1 MPVTNEIDAVKFTQ
15 HIKDTYVRYLY
26 TANSISDSEPELQK
40 AFLDKLNKEYSVIQG
55 PFFHC
60 TPCYKPSLSI
70 RELVNGQGSASLSPK
85 LMDLPDEYFDPDR
98 SLYSH
103 QIKSIEHLQQER
115 YLVVATGTGS
125 GKTECFLF
133 PILDSILVDPT
144 PGLRAI
150 IIYPMNALANDQLLR
165 LRNLLRNMPEV
176 TFGRYTGETPWD
188 KPEDLGTDRLKNE
201 RMTRQEIRESP
212 PHILLTN
219 FAMLEYLLLRPND
232 SALFANQNL
241 SYLVLDEAHSYS
253 GAQGIEISMLM
264 RRLRQYL
271 HRKEKKVQFVLT
283 SATLGN
289 EENITEKVAQFAT
302 DLTGVEFQ
310 KEDILQGEVVD
321 SFSKSLKEPFSISE
335 LGVLIEKTGGINGWN
350 EVLFNPDSLWKKVEK
365 AGFTVEKPEKFST
378 KKILFNLLSEYAPL
392 AKIHDY
398 CREKPST
405 VGEICNILGVEE
417 NKLTQTA
424 ITWLVT
430 MGTHAKKSADSS
442 PLLPMRLHF
451 FCRGLAGATVCMN
464 TDCPNSVTVEGQ
476 KWSKFFLEDCNTC
489 PECEHKVLPIST
501 CVHCGMPAHKI
512 YIQDGKWHK
521 MPDPVVTEQQ
531 SQILTWMDDLDEDNL
546 AEDEEKE
553 IDTSKQFAYL
563 CFSCGSYNK
572 DLSDEKCC
580 KNSAVRK
587 LRIVNT
593 NIKDGNLKKCPRC
606 GGSSGGF
613 DSVLRNFVTF
623 EDAPTAVLAETVM
636 RNLPI
641 DTENPERNNLP
652 ANGRNLLVFSDSRQR
667 AAFFAPYL
675 TQTTAESAYLGPL
688 KEAIEKAEDREGR
701 PVCYDEIAN
710 EYVRRITNLPVA
722 VIKNK
727 KDGEEY
733 FDLILKKQIRSK
745 HKSEIKK
752 EVELALYKNFCSS
765 KKMKT
770 TLEGVGIA
778 TARIDFNE
786 SEKEQFCKTVPELFE
801 KSESFGEQ
809 AILAFI
815 DVFLTRKAIEFPDY
829 ITAKDVS
836 RLNVGPDA
844 FTFHYQPEG
853 KIYNRL
859 RYRWNPYKAPSRSK
873 KNAIRTSRQLS
884 ILCKI
889 LKKDKLVDE
898 GVLSSILERIWECLT
913 DGILCET
920 QWPGEFRL
928 DPDCLQVTQ
937 KDINWYFCDIC
948 GRITSLGELGCC
960 LNIDCKGT
968 SLPVSQSELQNK
980 FKMDHYRNR
989 YFLPPFPLEVREHT
1003 AQLVNNIGKKYQK
1016 AFIEGKVNVLSS
1028 STTFEMGID
1037 VGNLKAVM
1045 LRNVP
1050 PTTSSYIQRTGRAGR
1065 RKDGISAALTFCR
1078 NLPHDQYNYQH
1089 PQVIIKGA
1097 VPAPFL
1103 NVANKPLAQ
1112 RHCNSLLLGDF
1123 LKDISRSEAG
1133 SIELNESI
1141 RLYDFFLDEG
1151 FGNCLV
1157 LKFATWCREETN
1169 KRRLMKILELVIPD
1183 ELKDQ
1188 LNAEAA
1194 INRSIDGL
1202 CDSKK
1207 SVLQHH
1213 VLNVIERFDEQM
1225 NDLHEQL
1232 SEVTG
1237 RKRTA
1242 IAISLSSLER
1252 LKEQFV
1258 KQRLIDFLS
1267 SCSWLPGY
1275 AFPQDNVK
1283 LLVRHPEY
1291 IERMRLE
1298 RDREIGISEYAPGS
1312 EVVADGKVFT
1322 SVGVWFNSKEPEIR
1336 WYARCPE
1343 CRKIETGHES
1353 EPPSFECSSCGTQLR
1368 GRFTSRKYLKP
1379 DGFTTLVNDT
1389 PQFPGR
1395 FRRRPPRTSEIF
1407 LLEGAADFSDHKKIK
1422 GVSYGIK
1429 KDGKLFRANSN
1440 HKFRGFMICR
1450 KCGKSVSKPGKNA
1463 HETPWGSR
1471 CNGKILTLDM
1481 AHEIITDILQL
1492 RFQGCA
1498 VPPPDVRSEDG
1509 RIFWQSF
1516 LAAFLNGASDALG
1529 ISIND
1534 LGGTYHGWTV
1544 ESFVGE
1550 LVIYDRIPG
1559 GAGYIPKIVEDL
1571 DKVLQEVLRRVR
1583 DCKCSDVNSSC
1594 YACLRS
1600 YSNQFYWEQLRRRPI
1615 IDWLTQI
1622 LS

>member
-1 MPVTNEIDAVKFTQ
+1 MLVTNEIDAVKFTQ
-15 HIKDTYVRYLY
+15 NIRDTYIRYLY

-40 AFLDKLNKEYSVIQG
+40 VFLDKLKKEYSVIQG

-60 TPCYKPSLSI
+60 TPCYEPSWSL
-70 RELVNGQGSASLSPK
+70 RKLVNGQGPVSLSPK
-85 LMDLPDEYFDPDR
+85 LMDLHFDPDR
-98 SLYSH
+98 PLYSH
-103 QIKSIEHLQQER
+103 QIKSIEHLRRQGR
-115 YLVVATGTGS
+115 NLVVATGTGS

-133 PILDSILVDPT
+133 PILDSILADPT

-165 LRNLLRNMPEV
+165 LRNLLSNFTEV
-176 TFGRYTGETPWD
+176 TFGRYTGETPWNE
-188 KPEDLGTDRLKNE
+188 PEDLGTDRLVNE
-201 RMTRQEIRESP
+201 RMTRHEIRESP

-232 SALFANQNL
+232 SALFANQKL
-241 SYLVLDEAHSYS
+241 EYLVLDEAHSYS

-264 RRLRQYL
+264 RRLKQYL
-271 HRKEKKVQFVLT
+271 QHKESNLQFVLT

-289 EENITEKVAQFAT
+289 EENITKKIAKFAT

-310 KEDILQGEVVD
+310 EKDILQGEVID
-321 SFSKSLKEPFSISE
+321 SFSESLKKPFSISE
-335 LGVLIEKTGGINGWN
+335 LSMLIEETGGIDGWN
-350 EVLFNPDSLWKKVEK
+350 EVLFTPDDLWKKMEE
-365 AGFTVEKPEKFST
+365 AGFIVEKPDEFST
-378 KKILFNLLSEYAPL
+378 RKILFNLLSEYAPL
-392 AKIHDY
+392 AKIHDH

-405 VGEICNILGVEE
+405 VGEICNVLGVEE
-417 NKLTQTA
+417 NISTQTA

-430 MGTHAKKSADSS
+430 MGAHARKAPDSE

-464 TDCPNSVTVEGQ
+464 ADCPNSATVKGQ
-476 KWSKFFLEDCNTC
+476 KWSKLFLEDCNTC
-489 PECEHKVLPIST
+489 PDCEHKVLPIST

-512 YIQDGKWHK
+512 YIQDSKWHK
-521 MPDPVVTEQQ
+521 MPDPVVTEQT
-531 SQILTWMDDLDEDNL
+531 SRILTWIDDLDEENF
-546 AEDEEKE
+546 AEDENEE
-553 IDTSKQFAYL
+553 RGIDTSKQFAYL
-563 CFSCGSYNK
+563 CFSCGSYRE
-572 DLSDEKCC
+572 DPPDEKCC
-580 KNSAVRK
+580 ENSVVRK
-587 LRIVNT
+587 LRILDK

-606 GGSSGGF
+606 GGSSGNF
-613 DSVLRNFVTF
+613 DSVLRDFVTF

-688 KEAIEKAEDREGR
+688 KEAIEKAEDREGC
-701 PVCYDEIAN
+701 PVSYGEIAAD
-710 EYVRRITNLPVA
+710 YVRRITNFPVA

-727 KDGEEY
+727 GNGEEY
-733 FDLILKKQIRSK
+733 FDLILKKQLRSK
-745 HKSEIKK
+745 HKREIKK
-752 EVELALYKNFCSS
+752 EVELTLYNNFCSS
-765 KKMKT
+765 KKQKK

-778 TARIDFNE
+778 TIRIDFNE
-786 SEKEQFCKTVPELFE
+786 SEREQFSKRVPELFK
-801 KSESFGEQ
+801 KSESSGEQ
-809 AILAFI
+809 AILALI

-844 FTFHYQPEG
+844 FTFHYQLSG
-853 KIYNRL
+853 KVDNRL

-873 KNAIRTSRQLS
+873 KNAIRNSRQLS

-889 LKKDKLVDE
+889 LKKDKLKDE
-898 GVLSSILERIWECLT
+898 AFLSNILEKIWECLIE
-913 DGILCET
+913 GILSET
-920 QWPGEFRL
+920 QWAGEFRL
-928 DPDCLQVTQ
+928 DPNCLQVTQ
-937 KDINWYFCDIC
+937 KDIDWYFCDTC
-948 GRITSLGELGCC
+948 GLITSLGELGCC
-960 LNIDCKGT
+960 LNIDCLGIPRPT
-968 SLPVSQSELQNK
+968 STEELQKK

-1003 AQLVNNIGKKYQK
+1003 AQLISNIGKKYQK
-1016 AFIEGKVNVLSS
+1016 DFIDGKVNVLSS

-1037 VGNLKAVM
+1037 VGNLKAVL

-1050 PTTSSYIQRTGRAGR
+1050 PTASSYIQRAGRAGR

-1089 PQVIIKGA
+1089 PHDIIQGA

-1103 NVANKPLAQ
+1103 NIANIPLTQ
-1112 RHCNSLLLGDF
+1112 RHCNSLLLGNF
-1123 LKDISRSEAG
+1123 LRDISLYGDS
-1133 SIELNESI
+1133 SIELSENI
-1141 RLYDFFLDEG
+1141 VIHDFFLNATNGD
-1151 FGNCLV
+1151 CLAS
-1157 LKFATWCREETN
+1157 KFATWCREKAN
-1169 KRRLMKILELVIPD
+1169 KRRLTNTLELVIPD
-1183 ELKDQ
+1183 ELNSQ
-1188 LNAEAA
+1188 LSAEDA
-1194 INRSIDGL
+1194 INSSIDSL
-1202 CDSKK
+1202 CDAEK
-1207 SVLQHH
+1207 SVLKYQ
-1213 VLNVIERFDEQM
+1213 VLSVLDRFDEQM
-1225 NDLHEQL
+1225 NDLQVEL
-1232 SEVTG
+1232 LKASG
-1237 RKRTA
+1237 PKRTA

-1252 LKEQFV
+1252 LKDQFV

-1283 LLVRHPEY
+1283 LLVRHTEY

-1322 SVGVWFNSKEPEIR
+1322 SGGVWFNSKEPEIR

-1343 CRKIETGHES
+1343 CRKIETGHET
-1353 EPPSFECSSCGTQLR
+1353 ETPPFECSSCGTSLR
-1368 GRFTSRKYLKP
+1368 GRFSARKYLKP

-1389 PQFPGR
+1389 PKFPGL
-1395 FRRRPPRTSEIF
+1395 FRRRPPRTSEVF
-1407 LLEGAADFSDHKKIK
+1407 LLEGATEFHDHKVK
-1422 GVSYGIK
+1422 GISYGIK

-1440 HKFRGFMICR
+1440 HKFSGFMICR
-1450 KCGKSVSKPGKNA
+1450 KCGKSVPKPGRGS
-1463 HETPWGSR
+1463 HETPWGSK
-1471 CNGKILTLDM
+1471 CNGKILKLDM
-1481 AHEIITDILQL
+1481 AHEIVTDILQL
-1492 RFQGCA
+1492 RFQDCA
-1498 VPPPDVRSEDG
+1498 VSPPKVTDKV
-1509 RIFWQSF
+1509 FWQSL
-1516 LAAFLNGASDALG
+1516 LAAFLNGASDAMG

-1534 LGGTYHGWTV
+1534 LGGTYHGWTE
-1544 ESFVGE
+1544 ESFIGE

-1559 GAGYIPKIVEDL
+1559 GAGYIPKIIEDL
-1571 DKVLQEVLRRVR
+1571 DKVLRETLRRVR
-1583 DCKCSDVNSSC
+1583 DCKCTDVDSSC

-1600 YSNQFYWEQLRRRPI
+1600 YSNQFYWEQLRRRPV

>member
-15 HIKDTYVRYLY
+15 NIRDTYVRYLY

-70 RELVNGQGSASLSPK
+70 RELVNGQGSVSISPK
-85 LMDLPDEYFDPDR
+85 LMDLPDKYFDPDR
-98 SLYSH
+98 PLYSH
-103 QIKSIEHLQQER
+103 QIKSMEHLQQGR
-115 YLVVATGTGS
+115 HLVVATGTGS

-133 PILDSILVDPT
+133 PILDSILADPT

-188 KPEDLGTDRLKNE
+188 KPEDLGAQRLKNE

-271 HRKEKKVQFVLT
+271 HRKEKNVQFVLT

-310 KEDILQGEVVD
+310 KEDILQGEVIN
-321 SFSKSLKEPFSISE
+321 SFSESLKEPFSISE
-335 LGVLIEKTGGINGWN
+335 LGVLIEETGGINGWN
-350 EVLFNPDSLWKKVEK
+350 EVLFNPDSLWKKVEE

-392 AKIHDY
+392 AKIHDH
-398 CREKPST
+398 CRNDPAT
-405 VGEICNILGVEE
+405 VREICRVLGVDETE
-417 NKLTQTA
+417 SVQTA

-430 MGTHAKKSADSS
+430 MGAHAKKSADSS
-442 PLLPMRLHF
+442 PLLPMRFHF

-464 TDCPNSVTVEGQ
+464 ADCPNSVKAERQ

-489 PECEHKVLPIST
+489 PDCEHKVLPIST

-521 MPDPVVTEQQ
+521 MPDPVFNEQP
-531 SQILTWMDDLDEDNL
+531 SQILTWIDDVDEENF
-546 AEDEEKE
+546 AEDEAKE
-553 IDTSKQFAYL
+553 TDTSKQFAYL
-563 CFSCGSYNK
+563 CFSCGSYREN
-572 DLSDEKCC
+572 LSDEECC
-580 KNSAVRK
+580 ENSMIRK
-587 LRIVNT
+587 LRIVSEHVNE
-593 NIKDGNLKKCPRC
+593 GHLKKCPRC
-606 GGSSGGF
+606 GGGSGSF
-613 DSVLRNFVTF
+613 DTVLRNFVTF
-623 EDAPTAVLAETVM
+623 EDAPTAVLAETVV

-641 DTENPERNNLP
+641 NPRDSERSKLP
-652 ANGRNLLVFSDSRQR
+652 ANGKNLLVFSDSRQR
-667 AAFFAPYL
+667 AAFFSPYL

-688 KEAIEKAEDREGR
+688 KEAIEKAEAKEGC
-701 PVCYDEIAN
+701 PISFGEIAD
-710 EYVRRITNLPVA
+710 EYVRRAMNLPVV

-727 KDGEEY
+727 EGDEKH
-733 FDLILKKQIRSK
+733 FNIVLKKNVRGQ
-745 HKSEIKK
+745 HKRAIKK
-752 EVELALYKNFCSS
+752 EVELTLYKNFCSS
-765 KKMKT
+765 KKQKK

-778 TARIDFNE
+778 TIRIDFNE
-786 SEKEQFCKTVPELFE
+786 SEREQFFKRAPELFE
-801 KSESFGEQ
+801 RSETFGEQ
-809 AILAFI
+809 AILALI

-829 ITAKDVS
+829 INAKDVS
-836 RLNVGPDA
+836 RLPFGPDA
-844 FTFHYQPEG
+844 FTFQYQLSG
-853 KIYNRL
+853 KVDNRL
-859 RYRWNPYKAPSRSK
+859 RYRWNPYGAPPRSK

-889 LKKDKLVDE
+889 LKKDKLADE
-898 GVLSSILERIWECLT
+898 VVLSSILERIWECLI

-920 QWPGEFRL
+920 QWAGEFRL
-928 DPDCLQVTQ
+928 DPDCLQITQ
-937 KDINWYFCDIC
+937 KNMCWYFCDKC

-960 LNIDCKGT
+960 LNVNCPGIPRT
-968 SLPVSQSELQNK
+968 ISPEELQDK

-989 YFLPPFPLEVREHT
+989 YFLPPLPLEVREHT
-1003 AQLVNNIGKKYQK
+1003 AQLVNDIGKKYQK
-1016 AFIEGKVNVLSS
+1016 DFIEGKINVLSS

-1037 VGNLKAVM
+1037 VGNLKAVL

-1089 PQVIIKGA
+1089 PQRIIQGA

-1103 NVANKPLAQ
+1103 NVANIPLAQ

-1123 LKDISRSEAG
+1123 LKDISRSGAG
-1133 SIELNESI
+1133 SIELSESI
-1141 RLYDFFLDEG
+1141 KLHDFFIDEG

-1157 LKFATWCREETN
+1157 FKFSSWCRDEAN
-1169 KRRLMKILELVIPD
+1169 KRRLMNILDLVIPD
-1183 ELKDQ
+1183 ELKAR
-1188 LNAEAA
+1188 LNAEAV
-1194 INRSIDGL
+1194 INRSVDSL
-1202 CDSKK
+1202 CSSEK
-1207 SVLQHH
+1207 SVLHYH
-1213 VLNVIERFDEQM
+1213 VLNVLERFDEQIA
-1225 NDLHEQL
+1225 DLQEQL
-1232 SEVTG
+1232 SAASG
-1237 RKRTA
+1237 RKRNA
-1242 IAISLSSLER
+1242 IAHSLGSLEK

-1258 KQRLIDFLS
+1258 GQRLIDFLS

-1275 AFPQDNVK
+1275 AFPQDNIK

-1353 EPPSFECSSCGTQLR
+1353 ELPSSECSSCGTQLQ
-1368 GRFTSRKYLKP
+1368 GRFTARKYLKP

-1389 PQFPGR
+1389 PQFPGL

-1407 LLEGAADFSDHKKIK
+1407 LLEGAADFRDHKKIK
-1422 GVSYGIK
+1422 GVSCGIK

-1440 HKFRGFMICR
+1440 HKFSGFMICR
-1450 KCGKSVSKPGKNA
+1450 KCGKSVPNPGRGS
-1463 HETPWGSR
+1463 HETPWGSK
-1471 CNGKILTLDM
+1471 CNGTILKLDM
-1481 AHEIITDILQL
+1481 AHEIVTDILQL
-1492 RFQGCA
+1492 RFKDCA
-1498 VPPPDVRSEDG
+1498 VSPPKVTDKV
-1509 RIFWQSF
+1509 FWQSL

-1534 LGGTYHGWTV
+1534 LGGTYHGWTE
-1544 ESFVGE
+1544 ESFIGE

-1571 DKVLQEVLRRVR
+1571 DKVLREVLRRVR